1 MLSLH
6 LGHSVHRVLLLTSLA
21 LLCVAQPVWAQRGG
35 CMQRQMSSRSALQSS
50 VLPQQT
56 NLLSQPFAFS
66 QPFTSSQTLQQAA
79 LQAQLSALQ
88 NNAFLAQLS
97 GVPQVNAA
105 QLQLNALQQNALA
118 LQLSGQLTA
127 SQLQAM
133 QRQQTSLSKDLRA
146 AQRTALQEELDN
158 LQATIQEQQQE
169 GQLSTSQLRSLRRQE
184 SALKKQLRALHSQS
198 SSY

>member
-6 LGHSVHRVLLLTSLA
+6 LGHAVHRALLLTSLA

-35 CMQRQMSSRSALQSS
+35 CMQRQMSRSSLQSS
-50 VLPQQT
+50 LLPQQT

-118 LQLSGQLTA
+118 TQLSGQLNA
-127 SQLQAM
+127 FQLQAM
-133 QRQQTSLSKDLRA
+133 QGQQTSRQQRA
-146 AQRTALQEELDN
+146 AQREAVQIQLED
-158 LQATIQEQQQE
+158 LQATIQAQQAAGE
-169 GQLSTSQLRSLRRQE
+169 LSPSQLRALRRQE
-184 SALKKQLRALHSQS
+184 SALKKQLRVLRSQS

>member
-35 CMQRQMSSRSALQSS
+35 CMQRQMTRSSLQSS

-66 QPFTSSQTLQQAA
+66 QPFTSSQALQQAA

-118 LQLSGQLTA
+118 TQLSGQLTA
-127 SQLQAM
+127 FQLQAM
-133 QRQQTSLSKDLRA
+133 QGQQTSVTRQQRA
-146 AQRTALQEELDN
+146 AQREAVQIQLED
-158 LQATIQEQQQE
+158 LQATIQAQQAAGE
-169 GQLSTSQLRSLRRQE
+169 LNPSQLRALRRQE
-184 SALKKQLRALHSQS
+184 SALKKQLRALRSQS